1 MDYLSIGWEQMYG
14 MCIALAEKIKEDGFN
29 PDLIVGVARGGWIPA
44 RILSDLLHNPN
55 LTSMRV
61 EFYEDVGVRRGEPR
75 ITQQL
80 PVSVKDRKVLVVDDV
95 SDTGRSLLTVYEH
108 IRKAGAKS
116 VKTATLHYK
125 PHSIFKPD
133 FYIDETSAWIIY
145 PHERYEFILSY
156 LKNKVGKGYTVKDL
170 LAEIKAVGLDKP
182 YIERL
187 VAAAWS
193 EHVKGVESPRI

>member
-1 MDYLSIGWEQMYG
+1 MDYLPIGWEQMYG
-14 MCIALAEKIKEDGFN
+14 MCIALAEKIRVEGFN

-55 LTSMRV
+55 LTSIRV
-61 EFYEDVGVRRGEPR
+61 EFYEDVGVTGREPR

-80 PVSVKDRKVLVVDDV
+80 PIPVKGLKVLVVDDV

-108 IRKAGAKS
+108 INKEGAES

-156 LKNKVGKGYTVKDL
+156 LKNKADEGYTAKDL
-170 LAEIKAVGLDKP
+170 LEEIKGIGLDKP
-182 YIERL
+182 HIEGL
-187 VAAAWS
+187 IAAAWN
-193 EHVKGVESPRI
+193 EYRKDGK

>member
-1 MDYLSIGWEQMYG
+1 MDYLPVGWEQMYG
-14 MCIALAEKIKEDGFN
+14 MCIELAEKIREDGFN

-55 LTSMRV
+55 LTSIRV
-61 EFYEDVGVRRGEPR
+61 EFYEDVGVTGREPR

-80 PVSVKDRKVLVVDDV
+80 PIPVKGRKVLIVDDV
-95 SDTGRSLLTVYEH
+95 SDTGRSLLIVYEH
-108 IRKAGAKS
+108 INKAGAES

-133 FYIDETSAWIIY
+133 FYIEETSAWIIY

-156 LKNKVGKGYTVKDL
+156 LKGKAGKGCTVEDL
-170 LAEIKAVGLDKP
+170 IAEVKGIGLDKP
-182 YIERL
+182 YVERL
-187 VAAAWS
+187 VAAAWD
-193 EHVKGVESPRI
+193 EYRRGGGV